1 MWTVILYCCIGF
13 SMLLGAFSVCLFI
26 TASRWDDDSEEIIK
40 RYLDE
45 QEEE

>member
-1 MWTVILYCCIGF
+1 
-13 SMLLGAFSVCLFI
+13 MLLGAFSVCLFI
-26 TASRWDDDSEEIIK
+26 TASRWDDDSKEIIK